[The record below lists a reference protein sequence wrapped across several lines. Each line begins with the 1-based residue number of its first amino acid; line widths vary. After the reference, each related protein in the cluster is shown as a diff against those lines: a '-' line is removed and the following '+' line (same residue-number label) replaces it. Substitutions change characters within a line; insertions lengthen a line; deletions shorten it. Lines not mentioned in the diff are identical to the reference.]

1 MTVSSY
7 LWLGIGVDVSLQ
19 YESGR
24 VWLEEERLL
33 VYPGRDVLLVLG
45 PTSEVEGQCALLLS
59 NTIDRLD
66 HVVTSVTRR
75 RVLPVYSVII
85 SFVSNSRNSRP

>member
-7 LWLGIGVDVSLQ
+7 LWLGIGVNVSLQ
-19 YESGR
+19 YESSGVR
-24 VWLEEERLL
+24 LEEERLR

-45 PTSEVEGQCALLLS
+45 STSEVEGKCALLLS

-75 RVLPVYSVII
+75 RVLPVYIVMLSC
-85 SFVSNSRNSRP
+85 VSNSRNSRP